1 MSSPDALHDVHNIP
15 DTPTTLGETPTAFT
29 DDPYRTSEDI
39 DNEIGSDGLFVP
51 DPVTVERFKQSAWS
65 GLSVF
70 RRQSATMWIPAGK
83 NKRKIS
89 VGSKVMLS
97 DEPKSFSRSLKAT
110 QVITVSCKD
119 IVQVS
124 SPTSLPGSLQE
135 WGEAN
140 LELLACV
147 ETAKKKV
154 LLMFPSVE
162 KKSEWMSALEAL
174 RLGKRLRVK
183 EHNGDVSKESLN
195 STSTETE
202 EPEKTDDGRTLATP
216 PHTPVTTGLATS
228 PPGPKPAEPMRVEK
242 ELAVVIVGKTGN
254 GKSATANSLLG
265 ERLFESSL
273 GGSSVTAKCQSH
285 EVQYEEK
292 NITVIDTPGMF
303 DTTRNEEEVE
313 KEIEQCIEL
322 ASAGIS
328 AILVV
333 INPMTRFT
341 QEEASSIMGLEK
353 VFGKRLMDHM
363 GIVFTHGDGVTIDDL
378 KHYLDTAP
386 KNLQDLL
393 VRMGFGERSRAV
405 LVDNSSSFP
414 SKVGLQQKLLVNLV
428 GNILERNEGKVYER
442 SDLETAHEEAKQA
455 RAAEEKAKA
464 DEREKQESELRKAI
478 EGQYQLRLELAKNE
492 IRDDIRRELDE
503 KDAEQREHLKNELT
517 TKLAAAKES
526 IQIEAK
532 GEIDQALKD
541 LRNLHLEDDD
551 DREHMCSIQ

>member
-1 MSSPDALHDVHNIP
+1 
-15 DTPTTLGETPTAFT
+15 
-29 DDPYRTSEDI
+29 
-39 DNEIGSDGLFVP
+39 
-51 DPVTVERFKQSAWS
+51 
-65 GLSVF
+65 
-70 RRQSATMWIPAGK
+70 
-83 NKRKIS
+83 
-89 VGSKVMLS
+89 MLS

-532 GEIDQALKD
+532 ATFATPSFTAAPAANSATALFVAAVRTLRRAQHFDEDVATCVQKKILGNKEDRFTAGEQDAASLFSRLVDALREAFITED
-541 LRNLHLEDDD
+541 SAFTSVFTLDDATVAVRVEATMLLYSALELLADPSSPTAD
-551 DREHMCSIQ
+551 